1 MAKAGGSSRKL
12 GRQKRKAI
20 SISYKALRKDL
31 INKKKKLE
39 KHIIRLPND
48 KQAVEAFSR
57 L

>member
-39 KHIIRLPND
+39 KHITRLPND